1 MFKNIQK
8 KLLLKYPLVWN
19 TKLVPMF
26 IIGSILNVI
35 YFSIGYANG
44 FLDFSETANNA
55 LHIEEFSIYGVFINS
70 ILVVIWLIYY
80 FRNNS
85 FASFY
90 KRKTN
95 SLFYEFVQIF
105 GILLLFSIFPI
116 FYIYGFET
124 KQRSYISE
132 KELIKEI
139 DIVCKADFF
148 IDGNYASTQID
159 SLNSTFTDSTK
170 TELENI
176 VYKDYN
182 YYFGNPYNEYSLMNR
197 TILNFDYCYYYD
209 YNFLEECNKY
219 EEKFFTDTQKIREY
233 LATKNIKGIKKI
245 MSDYLSVVKKY
256 NLKTNLTTD
265 IWFTISYDYPTFNSY
280 ELIKP
285 YLKINEVY
293 QDNYY
298 ATTQAYEGSENYSD
312 KNYSKYYVQHSIL
325 KKNLEIIYKAF
336 KRHNHTYEIFVFVLI
351 FSFCLSLL
359 VFSLRI
365 TTFRNWLLSILFS
378 AFLGL
383 VFGIVAVSLDEF
395 YDHPIPVLIF
405 ITLGVLF
412 FISNAIYYFFILSK
426 NTTKKLSTYSLN
438 ILIWSFAFIIP
449 LIVSIFLIYIDEINN
464 SNDYNVY
471 FNVNKFLN
479 HYAFHLMFINVLIS
493 FVLFYFLTKT
503 IHKWKG
509 ISEE

>member
-8 KLLLKYPLVWN
+8 QLLLKYPLLWN
-19 TKLVPMF
+19 TKFVPMLF
-26 IIGSILNVI
+26 IGIILNTI

-44 FLDFSETANNA
+44 FLDFSGTANNA
-55 LHIEEFSIYGVFINS
+55 LNIEEFTLYGVFINT
-70 ILVVIWLIYY
+70 ILVIIWLIYY

-85 FASFY
+85 FISFY

-95 SLFYEFVQIF
+95 SLFYEFLQIF
-105 GILLLFSIFPI
+105 GILLLFSIFPL

-132 KELIKEI
+132 KELLKEI

-170 TELENI
+170 TEIDNI
-176 VYKDYN
+176 VYLDYN
-182 YYFGNPYNEYSLMNR
+182 YYFGNPYNEYSLINR
-197 TILNFDYCYYYD
+197 TILNFDYCYYYN
-209 YNFLEECNKY
+209 YNYLDECNKY
-219 EEKFFTDTQKIREY
+219 ELKFLNDNNNIRKY
-233 LATKNIKGIKKI
+233 LATGNKKEIKKI
-245 MSDYLSVVKKY
+245 MNDYLSVVKKY

-265 IWFTISYDYPTFNSY
+265 IWFTISYDYPTYNTY
-280 ELIKP
+280 KLVKP
-285 YLKINEVY
+285 YLKFNEGY
-293 QDNYY
+293 HDDYY
-298 ATTQAYEGSENYSD
+298 VTAQAYEGSENYSD
-312 KNYSKYYVQHSIL
+312 KNYSKYYVQQNIL
-325 KKNLEIIYKAF
+325 KRNLGIIYKAF
-336 KRHNHTYEIFVFVLI
+336 KRQNHTYEIFVFVLI

-359 VFSLRI
+359 IFSLRI
-365 TTFRNWLLSILFS
+365 TKFRNWLLSILFA

-383 VFGIVAVSLDEF
+383 VFGVIAASINEF
-395 YDHPIPVLIF
+395 YDHPIPVMLF

-412 FISNAIYYFFILSK
+412 FIGNAIYYFIIVSK
-426 NTTKKLSTYSLN
+426 NTTKKLSSFSLN

-449 LIVSIFLIYIDEINN
+449 LIFSLFLIYVDEVNN
-464 SNDYNVY
+464 SFDYNVY

-479 HYAFHLMFINVLIS
+479 HYAFHLMLINVIIS
-493 FVLFYFLTKT
+493 FVMFYFLTKT
-503 IHKWKG
+503 IQKWKG